1 MTAAKSPKSTPK
13 SALLK
18 SAVLT
23 VSVLA
28 LAACGQKAPPELPPA
43 PIDNNTSN
51 TGPITPTR
59 PVETGPVAG
68 SQEDFLATVSS
79 DRVFF
84 DTDRFNIDT
93 EDQQTLQSQA
103 RWLSQYPNK
112 RIIVEGHADERGT
125 RDYNLALGERR
136 ANSAKNYLVAL
147 GIAPSRIQVVSFG
160 KERPDALGSNP
171 QAWAQNRRA
180 VTVTVE

>member
-1 MTAAKSPKSTPK
+1 MTAAKSPKS
-13 SALLK
+13 AFLK
-18 SAVLT
+18 SAILT
-23 VSVLA
+23 VSILA
-28 LAACGQKAPPELPPA
+28 LSACGQKAPPELPPA
-43 PIDNNTSN
+43 PIN
-51 TGPITPTR
+51 TGPQTTTNVPTR

-68 SQEDFLATVSS
+68 SQEDFLATVSA

-103 RWLSQYPNK
+103 RWLAQYPNK

-160 KERPDALGSNP
+160 KERPDALGSDP

>member
-1 MTAAKSPKSTPK
+1 MTAATSPKSV
-13 SALLK
+13 LIK

-23 VSVLA
+23 ISVLA
-28 LAACGQKAPPELPPA
+28 LAACGKKTPPELPPA
-43 PIDNNTSN
+43 PIVTAPQ
-51 TGPITPTR
+51 TTTTAPTR
-59 PVETGPVAG
+59 PLETGPVAG
-68 SQEDFLATVSS
+68 SQADFLATVSS

-103 RWLSQYPNK
+103 RWLSQYPTK

-160 KERPDALGSNP
+160 KERPDALGSDP

-180 VTVTVE
+180 VTVTME